1 MDESLRAFSDTLSD
15 PDGDLTLASLACE
28 AFGIIRRILACESP
42 NHAKLAGIAQVIDEF
57 APPPGPG
64 GGIASGVS
72 PRALSTAA
80 GVAEDIADELRFHP
94 GPATALLERLA
105 GEPARLKNTQDRP
118 VTATERLQ
126 LRARPGDDVRSRD
139 ADLYT
144 ASGIH
149 IACVRLTV
157 ITGRLPED
165 VAAGLD
171 SDIPFGTLAAPHHPS
186 RRGRAA
192 TTCCDDPHFAV
203 RAAAL
208 LVFGNADLPAAI
220 AAERITRGFCQHV
233 AALPPAPR
241 RLRYTIPG
249 DPCPAT
255 RTGRYHFPCGQQRR
269 GGKEPGARGVP
280 GTRPG
285 PPRRLRPRTS
295 TDR

>member
-42 NHAKLAGIAQVIDEF
+42 NHAKLSAIAGVIDEF
-57 APPPGPG
+57 APPPGPP
-64 GGIASGVS
+64 A
-72 PRALSTAA
+72 ALPPARSAAA
-80 GVAEDIADELRFHP
+80 GVAEDIADDLRCHP
-94 GPATALLERLA
+94 GLATPLLERLA
-105 GEPARLKNTQDRP
+105 REPARLKNTQERP
-118 VTATERLQ
+118 ATAGERRQ
-126 LRARPGDDVRSRD
+126 FRARPGDDVRSRD

-241 RLRYTIPG
+241 GLRYTIPG